1 MMRRAH
7 SLHCT
12 ATLIFFISFTVVDS
26 HAQGTLKGNR
36 DLTRGIAQ
44 GVHDLVKKNFYDPSL
59 KGVDW
64 DKELEQTQKKIDV
77 SNNFGEMLAAIYWMV
92 RKMDDSHTRFLPP
105 WQTLEP
111 RFGFQIKPFGD
122 TVRVYKV
129 KEKSSADKAGL
140 LVGDTVLAI
149 EGIVA
154 DRKSYWETQFYY
166 RLIRPAGVMVLDI
179 ERNGEH
185 QRLQIPANVHTR
197 VAVQMSYDISKLI
210 DAIREEESS
219 DAENPFQYSSKDGI
233 GYIKLP
239 NFVGDTAEKTLWKV
253 KGSRAL
259 IIDVRGNPGGEVED
273 LLRFT
278 SYLVKSDSEVFTETR
293 RGTTQ
298 RITVKARQP
307 SFSDIPIAMLVD
319 SESAS
324 ASEVVSRFLQ
334 LSGRAVI
341 IGDKTAGEVAVAR
354 FFDQHIGA
362 EPTVFYG
369 AQTTVA
375 QLRFSDGKDIEKIG
389 VTPDLMCIP
398 EPADLIAKRDPC
410 LGLAMSTL
418 KAKLAGTG
426 TQK

>member
-1 MMRRAH
+1 MRRAYCVA
-7 SLHCT
+7 S
-12 ATLIFFISFTVVDS
+12 LIFFISLSGVDS
-26 HAQGTLKGNR
+26 LAQGTLKGNR

-64 DKELEQTQKKIDV
+64 DKELEKAQKKIDV
-77 SNNFGEMLAAIYWMV
+77 SSGFGEMLAAIYWMV

-122 TVRVYKV
+122 TVRVYKI
-129 KEKSSADKAGL
+129 KGKSSADKAGL

-149 EGIVA
+149 EGMVA
-154 DRKSYWETQFYY
+154 DRKSYWETQFFY
-166 RLIRPAGVMVLDI
+166 RLIQPAGVMVVDI
-179 ERNGEH
+179 ERNGQH

-197 VAVQMSYDISKLI
+197 VAVQMSYDTSKLI
-210 DAIREEESS
+210 DAIREEETS
-219 DAENPFQYSSKDGI
+219 DAENPFQYASKDDI
-233 GYIKLP
+233 GYVKLP
-239 NFVGDTAEKTLWKV
+239 DFVGDRAEKALWKV
-253 KGSRAL
+253 KSSRAL

-278 SYLVKSDSEVFTETR
+278 SYLVKSETEIFTETSR
-293 RGTTQ
+293 TTTQ
-298 RITVKARQP
+298 KVTVKARQS
-307 SFSDIPIAMLVD
+307 SFSDIPIAVLVD

-324 ASEVVSRFLQ
+324 ASEILARYLQ

-341 IGDKTAGEVAVAR
+341 IGDKTAGDVAVAR
-354 FFDQHIGA
+354 FLEQHIGA
-362 EPTVFYG
+362 DPTVYYG
-369 AQTTVA
+369 AQTTVGH
-375 QLRFSDGKDIEKIG
+375 LRFSDDKDIDKIG

-418 KAKLAGTG
+418 KAKLAGTRA
-426 TQK
+426 QK